1 MASLEAP
8 LRLNGGFEARAVQA
22 NICNA
27 IPILME
33 LRTVRQ
39 LTREEMVKGIGK
51 INFHTAQTAK
61 RQLNIDRTASI
72 LAKKSTKMSARE
84 VQANICN
91 AIPI

>member
-1 MASLEAP
+1 MASIEAP
-8 LRLNGGFEARAVQA
+8 LSLNGGFEARAVQA

-51 INFHTAQTAK
+51 ISRRPQGLK
-61 RQLNIDRTASI
+61 KCK
-72 LAKKSTKMSARE
+72 KKSIFWKKNRE
-84 VQANICN
+84 ILKVFD
-91 AIPI
+91 PL

>member
-1 MASLEAP
+1 MASIEAP
-8 LRLNGGFEARAVQA
+8 LSLNGGFEARAVQA

-72 LAKKSTKMSARE
+72 LAKKSTKMSARA
-84 VQANICN
+84 VQTNICN

>member
-1 MASLEAP
+1 
-8 LRLNGGFEARAVQA
+8 
-22 NICNA
+22 
-27 IPILME
+27 
-33 LRTVRQ
+33 
-39 LTREEMVKGIGK
+39 MVKGIGK

-91 AIPI
+91 AIPILMELRTVRQVKREEMVKGIRKISRRPQGLKKWG

>member
-1 MASLEAP
+1 MASIEAP
-8 LRLNGGFEARAVQA
+8 LSLNEGFEARAVQA
-22 NICNA
+22 NKLHA
-27 IPILME
+27 IPIWME

-39 LTREEMVKGIGK
+39 FIWEEMVKGIGK
-51 INFHTAQTAK
+51 INFHTAKTAK